1 MLTNFLKSI
10 FTWWNNQT
18 VGTFLFT
25 LFYGKKVGEDQ
36 FGNEY
41 YKNLKD
47 TKRWVIYKNEIEASK
62 IPPEW
67 HMWIHKTVI
76 STPDKTSLV
85 DYPWIKPHHE
95 NLTGSDHA
103 YHPKKITKEKKENYK
118 KWLPD

>member
-62 IPPEW
+62 IPP
-67 HMWIHKTVI
+67 T
-76 STPDKTSLV
+76 
-85 DYPWIKPHHE
+85 
-95 NLTGSDHA
+95 
-103 YHPKKITKEKKENYK
+103 
-118 KWLPD
+118 

>member
-41 YKNLKD
+41 YKNQKD
-47 TKRWVIYKNEIEASK
+47 TKRWVIYKNEVEASK

-76 STPDKTSLV
+76 S
-85 DYPWIKPHHE
+85 E
-95 NLTGSDHA
+95 E
-103 YHPKKITKEKKENYK
+103 KIFSEFSKAT
-118 KWLPD
+118 L